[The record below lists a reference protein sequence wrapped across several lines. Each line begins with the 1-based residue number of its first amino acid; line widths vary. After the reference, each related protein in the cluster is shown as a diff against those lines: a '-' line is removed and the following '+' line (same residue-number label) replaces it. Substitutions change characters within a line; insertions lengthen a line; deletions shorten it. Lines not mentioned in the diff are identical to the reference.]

1 MPHEMLKTL
10 NTKEL
15 AVYSAF
21 PRPESGTDGDAIQIS
36 DLAAKA
42 FPKKGTTAGTK
53 GNSWVRNSL
62 RKLVKLEF
70 VRSLG
75 HRSGGYVR
83 VAGSPSPGSVARKKE
98 EPASTSQR
106 RPKKEDAK
114 KEEVK
119 KEESTEAGQAKAKKA
134 EAA

>member
-1 MPHEMLKTL
+1 MPQEMLKTL
-10 NTKEL
+10 NAKEV

-21 PRPESGTDGDAIQIS
+21 PRPENEADGDAIQIS

-62 RKLVKLEF
+62 RKLVRLGF

-83 VAGSPSPGSVARKKE
+83 VAGSPPPASVTRKKE
-98 EPASTSQR
+98 EPAAG
-106 RPKKEDAK
+106 KAK
-114 KEEVK
+114 KEEPK
-119 KEESTEAGQAKAKKA
+119 KEEPAGAGQSKAKKA
-134 EAA
+134 A